1 MTDLVLTLNGTPR
14 SVPNGAQMTLLEA
27 LRALDVAPPMLC
39 GEGAC
44 GSCLVLVGQ
53 EPVAACLTLTALVGT
68 APVETAAGL
77 ADPVGRAVRAAFA
90 ASGADACPLCS
101 AGMMV
106 AATHALRISP
116 WITDDEV
123 RAALLG
129 QTCRCSG
136 YEAQVAAVMQAALA
150 LQGGGA

>member
-14 SVPNGAQMTLLEA
+14 TVPNGANLTLIEA
-27 LRALDVAPPMLC
+27 LRVLNAAPPALC

-53 EPVAACLTLTALVGT
+53 EPVAACLTLAALVGA

-77 ADPVGRAVRAAFA
+77 ADPVGKAVRTAFA

-106 AATHALRISP
+106 AATLALRISP
-116 WITDDEV
+116 WVTDDEV

-136 YEAQVAAVMQAALA
+136 YDLQVTAVMQAAAA
-150 LQGGGA
+150 LQGGAA

>member
-14 SVPNGAQMTLLEA
+14 IVPNGDNLTLIEA
-27 LRALDVAPPMLC
+27 LRLLDAAPPALC

-53 EPVAACLTLTALVGT
+53 QPVAACLTLAGLVG
-68 APVETAAGL
+68 AAAVETVSGL
-77 ADPVGRAVRAAFA
+77 ADPVGLAVRKAFA
-90 ASGADACPLCS
+90 ETAADRCPLCS

-106 AATHALRISP
+106 AATHALRISA
-116 WITDDEV
+116 WITADEV

-136 YEAQVAAVMQAALA
+136 YDLQVGAVMKAAAALQERA
-150 LQGGGA
+150 T

>member
-1 MTDLVLTLNGTPR
+1 MTDLVLTLNGTPHV
-14 SVPNGAQMTLLEA
+14 VPNGANLTLIEA
-27 LRALDVAPPMLC
+27 LRLLDAAPPTLC

-44 GSCLVLVGQ
+44 GSCLVLVGA
-53 EPVAACLTLTALVGT
+53 EPVAACLILAAMVGT

-77 ADPVGRAVRAAFA
+77 SDPVGLAVRAAFA
-90 ASGADACPLCS
+90 ATGADACPLCT

-123 RAALLG
+123 RAVLLG

-136 YEAQVAAVMQAALA
+136 YDLQVEAVMQAAAA
-150 LQGGGA
+150 LQGGDA